1 MRQKCKNIKTYMKQK
16 KTSTTVSK
24 KHITQQEN
32 EHVAKW
38 IQMPITKKTKK
49 MTIRMMVLFH
59 NTKRGGHNVAKA
71 THKKNKG
78 NAKRF

>member
-1 MRQKCKNIKTYMKQK
+1 MKQK

-32 EHVAKW
+32 DHVAKW
-38 IQMPITKKTKK
+38 IQMPITKTIKK

-71 THKKNKG
+71 THKKNKRQC
-78 NAKRF
+78 KEILK